1 MEAKMKPVT
10 LYTAT
15 AGARRLRAFTLIE
28 LLVVIA
34 VIGIVAAMTVPAL
47 NTMKKSDAAAA
58 ATRQMLDDVARAR
71 QFAISQRTTV
81 YMVFV
86 PQGFWGPDEV
96 PFIQQFTARE
106 RLEITNMLA
115 RQLIGYNFL
124 ALREVGDQPGAYRP
138 KFLTEWRTLPDGMFI
153 PTYKFYP
160 PVPGPGYTEIF
171 DPPQPAAQ
179 PIIATYPVFAFTNVA
194 MPFPLA
200 NSAYLL
206 TVPCIAFNHLGQL
219 DSSLH
224 TRDEELIPLA
234 RGKSSQPLNANKQPY
249 FGLPE
254 FKEVPDGNSS
264 NAFTLVVVEKLTGR
278 AHIERQSIQ

>member
-1 MEAKMKPVT
+1 MKTSAHHPAPV
-10 LYTAT
+10 AT
-15 AGARRLRAFTLIE
+15 RRLLAFTLIE

-86 PQGFWGPDEV
+86 PQDFWNAPGYV
-96 PFIQQFTARE
+96 AAALSFNNRE
-106 RLEITNMLA
+106 KTEATNMLA